1 MAPPS
6 PPPPPVPTC
15 INGQHLGNR
24 GKQSLKHFLVRP
36 LLSQYRSIYFFI
48 ATKLSRI
55 LTIHSSSPLPPSL
68 TTTTTM
74 VVLSKPTLS
83 DFPPII
89 NCKSTTLFPVIPTV
103 DLSEPDSK
111 HLVVKSCEE
120 FGFFK
125 VINHGIPLE
134 LISRL
139 ETEVI
144 EFFSLSL
151 SEKQKAGPP
160 DPFGYGNRSIGP
172 NGDVGWVEYLLL
184 TMNQERNSQKLA
196 TIFGKYPEKL
206 W

>member
-1 MAPPS
+1 
-6 PPPPPVPTC
+6 
-15 INGQHLGNR
+15 
-24 GKQSLKHFLVRP
+24 
-36 LLSQYRSIYFFI
+36 
-48 ATKLSRI
+48 
-55 LTIHSSSPLPPSL
+55 
-68 TTTTTM
+68 M
-74 VVLSKPTLS
+74 VVLSKPTIA

-206 W
+206 WWEIWAAQTDSQFFLFNCTEAFGFAVAVLHWMIMCQLLKRWLASFLN